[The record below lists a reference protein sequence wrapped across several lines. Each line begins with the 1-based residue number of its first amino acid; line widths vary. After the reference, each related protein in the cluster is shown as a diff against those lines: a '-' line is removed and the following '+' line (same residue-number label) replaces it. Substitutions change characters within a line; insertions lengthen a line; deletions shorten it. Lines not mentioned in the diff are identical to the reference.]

1 MVRKTPLE
9 LAIAEQSD
17 RRLRYDKRMRE
28 SGRTRMTLWSPDDS
42 AADVRELAR
51 LLVEGV
57 GADDL
62 RGLLVTLR
70 AEVKAKRSEAA
81 QAGGQDA
88 A

>member
-1 MVRKTPLE
+1 MKKTPLE

-28 SGRTRMTLWSPDDS
+28 NGNTRITLWSPDGS

-51 LLVEGV
+51 LLTDGV
-57 GADDL
+57 GADRLRDL
-62 RGLLVTLR
+62 LITLR
-70 AEVKAKRSEAA
+70 AEAQAKSSAEG